1 MKIMAVCGQGLGS
14 SFMMEM
20 NIKKVLKKHGISA
33 QAAHS
38 DLASITEESADIF
51 VMGQDI
57 AESASVDKEKI
68 VALKSIVSLSELEEK
83 LVKKIK

>member
-20 NIKKVLKKHGISA
+20 NIKKVLKKHNI
-33 QAAHS
+33 QAEVSHS
-38 DLASITEESADIF
+38 DLASITDESADIF

-57 AESASVDKEKI
+57 AESVSVNKEKI
-68 VALKSIVSLSELEEK
+68 VQLRSLVSVSEIEEK
-83 LVKKIK
+83 LVNKIK